1 MVKRKKTKIE
11 NLFNLNRYKKR
22 QGAKDI
28 MHAHDKVDFEQLK
41 NIMIEGTRPE
51 MFQSHMK
58 KDLNEHMLHLRT
70 AFHGQPELLN
80 YHAQLIVL
88 IRREADLEK
97 NYAKFKHLWESE
109 ADFLLEH
116 LNMRW
121 LIAAID
127 TFIDHDPDEMV
138 KAILLNAVM
147 MINTIKLY
155 ETERH
160 LLKINDS
167 DENNYDEERLAPA
180 QANCFNLFDELPS
193 FRIGI
198 DDTLRNMRW
207 RIDET
212 AKSRSLAHQIL
223 TNVFDRVNER
233 GSVYTR
239 FRNRHIKPRNA
250 WWSEE

>member
-1 MVKRKKTKIE
+1 MVRRKTSKFE
-11 NLFNLNRYKKR
+11 NFFNFNRYKKR
-22 QGAKDI
+22 QGASELMAQLDGVDI
-28 MHAHDKVDFEQLK
+28 NALK
-41 NIMIEGTRPE
+41 KTIIAGERPE
-51 MFQSHMK
+51 MFQSHMY
-58 KDLNEHMLHLRT
+58 KDFERHMTHLKT
-70 AFHGQPELLN
+70 AFQGQPELLY

-88 IRREADLEK
+88 IRREADIK
-97 NYAKFKHLWESE
+97 TNFAKFRSLWQQE

-127 TFIDHDPDEMV
+127 TFIDHDEDPTV
-138 KAILLNAVM
+138 RAILLNAVM

-160 LLKINDS
+160 LLQIDDKIETD
-167 DENNYDEERLAPA
+167 YDEVRLIPA
-180 QANCFNLFDELPS
+180 QKDCFNLFDELPS

-207 RIDET
+207 RMDEV
-212 AKSRSLAHQIL
+212 AKPYPLAHKIL
-223 TNVFDRVNER
+223 INVFDRVNTR

-250 WWSEE
+250 WWSE